1 MKYKFGI
8 LGLGKMGSSILFG
21 IIKSNLYS
29 KEEILLYDVN
39 DDVKN
44 NLISQGFKFSCNE
57 QELVENVN
65 TLLIAIKPQM
75 FYKLNELNFDGLNL
89 TVVSIAA
96 GKTINNLQEIF
107 GNQKF
112 IRVMPNTPALISCGA
127 TAIAR
132 GVNVDQETFDNVKRI
147 FVSIGVVEEIE
158 ESKMNEVIP
167 INGSMPAYLYYFVQA
182 FIEQGVKDGIEYD
195 ITKPIKEDITLTANW
210 IETPEL
216 SKKYTVT
223 FDFGEEVKTQTVK
236 ENELVIKPVD
246 PIKEKHK
253 FLGWY
258 IEDKLYNFE
267 TPVTKNI
274 TITAKYEKTRVT
286 INFDLNGGSGTTIT
300 EIDKGSRLK
309 KPDDPEKFGYH
320 FVEWTLNGKKYNFN
334 TIVKEDITLKATYEA
349 IEYVKVK
356 FDTDGGTII
365 APKLL
370 EKGQKLSNVGIPL
383 KEGYIFNYWLLE
395 DKKFDLNTKIEKSIT
410 LKAIYEPNNLQ
421 EEPTEEE

>member
-1 MKYKFGI
+1 
-8 LGLGKMGSSILFG
+8 
-21 IIKSNLYS
+21 
-29 KEEILLYDVN
+29 
-39 DDVKN
+39 
-44 NLISQGFKFSCNE
+44 
-57 QELVENVN
+57 
-65 TLLIAIKPQM
+65 
-75 FYKLNELNFDGLNL
+75 
-89 TVVSIAA
+89 
-96 GKTINNLQEIF
+96 
-107 GNQKF
+107 
-112 IRVMPNTPALISCGA
+112 
-127 TAIAR
+127 
-132 GVNVDQETFDNVKRI
+132 
-147 FVSIGVVEEIE
+147 
-158 ESKMNEVIP
+158 
-167 INGSMPAYLYYFVQA
+167 
-182 FIEQGVKDGIEYD
+182 
-195 ITKPIKEDITLTANW
+195 LTANW

>member
-1 MKYKFGI
+1 MKGKYLLIFIIIII
-8 LGLGKMGSSILFG
+8 LTGCTKTYTVTFI
-21 IIKSNLYS
+21 
-29 KEEILLYDVN
+29 N
-39 DDVKN
+39 DDGTKLSN
-44 NLISQGFKFSCNE
+44 IDIKKGDNLEDIN
-57 QELVENVN
+57 
-65 TLLIAIKPQM
+65 KPTKEG
-75 FYKLNELNFDGLNL
+75 Y
-89 TVVSIAA
+89 
-96 GKTINNLQEIF
+96 
-107 GNQKF
+107 
-112 IRVMPNTPALISCGA
+112 
-127 TAIAR
+127 
-132 GVNVDQETFDNVKRI
+132 I
-147 FVSIGVVEEIE
+147 FVSW
-158 ESKMNEVIP
+158 
-167 INGSMPAYLYYFVQA
+167 L
-182 FIEQGVKDGIEYD
+182 KDGIEYD
-195 ITKPIKEDITLTANW
+195 TTKPIKEDITLTANW

-216 SKKYTVT
+216 STKYTVT

-236 ENELVIKPVD
+236 ENEFVIKPVD

-309 KPDDPEKFGYH
+309 KPDNPEKFGYH
-320 FVEWTLNGKKYNFN
+320 FVEWTLDGKKYNFD

-365 APKLL
+365 TPKLL

-383 KEGYIFNYWLLE
+383 KEGYTFNYWLLE

-410 LKAIYEPNNLQ
+410 LKAVYEQNILQ
-421 EEPTEEE
+421 EDPIEEE

>member
-1 MKYKFGI
+1 MKGKYLLIFIIIII
-8 LGLGKMGSSILFG
+8 LTGC
-21 IIKSNLYS
+21 S
-29 KEEILLYDVN
+29 KTYTVTFIN
-39 DDVKN
+39 DDGTKLSN
-44 NLISQGFKFSCNE
+44 INIKKGDNLEDIN
-57 QELVENVN
+57 
-65 TLLIAIKPQM
+65 KPTKEG
-75 FYKLNELNFDGLNL
+75 Y
-89 TVVSIAA
+89 
-96 GKTINNLQEIF
+96 
-107 GNQKF
+107 
-112 IRVMPNTPALISCGA
+112 
-127 TAIAR
+127 
-132 GVNVDQETFDNVKRI
+132 I
-147 FVSIGVVEEIE
+147 FVSW
-158 ESKMNEVIP
+158 
-167 INGSMPAYLYYFVQA
+167 L
-182 FIEQGVKDGIEYD
+182 KDGIEYD

>member
-182 FIEQGVKDGIEYD
+182 FIEQGVKDGIEYEVAKKLACESIIGSCKMILNTD
-195 ITKPIKEDITLTANW
+195 KLIEQLIKDVCSPGGATLEGLYVFENENFK
-210 IETPEL
+210 ETIYKASNACVNKAYEL
-216 SKKYTVT
+216 SK
-223 FDFGEEVKTQTVK
+223 
-236 ENELVIKPVD
+236 
-246 PIKEKHK
+246 
-253 FLGWY
+253 
-258 IEDKLYNFE
+258 
-267 TPVTKNI
+267 
-274 TITAKYEKTRVT
+274 
-286 INFDLNGGSGTTIT
+286 
-300 EIDKGSRLK
+300 
-309 KPDDPEKFGYH
+309 
-320 FVEWTLNGKKYNFN
+320 
-334 TIVKEDITLKATYEA
+334 
-349 IEYVKVK
+349 
-356 FDTDGGTII
+356 
-365 APKLL
+365 
-370 EKGQKLSNVGIPL
+370 
-383 KEGYIFNYWLLE
+383 
-395 DKKFDLNTKIEKSIT
+395 
-410 LKAIYEPNNLQ
+410 
-421 EEPTEEE
+421 